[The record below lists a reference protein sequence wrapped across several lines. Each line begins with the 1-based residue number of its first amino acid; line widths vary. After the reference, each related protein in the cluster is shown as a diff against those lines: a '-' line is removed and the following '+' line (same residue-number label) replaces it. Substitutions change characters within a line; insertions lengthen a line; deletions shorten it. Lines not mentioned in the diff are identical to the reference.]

1 MFSVLATVALST
13 LPQPL
18 AQQSCAVAIAGAGP
32 GGIYFAWRL
41 LTLGFKDTVCI
52 LERSSRFGGRI
63 YSLREQGPKADLTV
77 DMGAYRYAPKPYQ
90 EGDWYIYTPL
100 LGGLIDNKLG
110 LPSAPYEPGNLK
122 STVRKLVDDK
132 GQNAGYATFVEA
144 MMRQLQTY
152 PNVKIEFHQ
161 ELISLA
167 LTDHS
172 SSSDGSSDGSGVS
185 LTFASGLVVTAGKA
199 VLNMPQ
205 LPLLKVLDRS
215 KGLAMPPVLQAPAPM
230 DGVKLYVH
238 CTRRRHRPSAFEGL
252 PTTASHNCIPQPHP

>member
-1 MFSVLATVALST
+1 M
-13 LPQPL
+13 
-18 AQQSCAVAIAGAGP
+18 
-32 GGIYFAWRL
+32 
-41 LTLGFKDTVCI
+41 
-52 LERSSRFGGRI
+52 
-63 YSLREQGPKADLTV
+63 
-77 DMGAYRYAPKPYQ
+77 
-90 EGDWYIYTPL
+90 
-100 LGGLIDNKLG
+100 
-110 LPSAPYEPGNLK
+110 
-122 STVRKLVDDK
+122 
-132 GQNAGYATFVEA
+132 
-144 MMRQLQTY
+144 
-152 PNVKIEFHQ
+152 
-161 ELISLA
+161 A